1 MKAQEIGCEE
11 VVDFSPRAKFIAIT
25 IDELVLIPIAMWIV
39 YIFRPD
45 WFLIA
50 TVLLIIGAVVF
61 VAAKYYLVYPSLL
74 EEARPFYELKGMT
87 GIVIEE
93 VTQIAGKIR
102 VGAEIWEARCDIG
115 TINKGTEV
123 VVLARESMKVR
134 VEPLSNRTATN

>member
-1 MKAQEIGCEE
+1 M
-11 VVDFSPRAKFIAIT
+11 VDFSPRAKFIAIT